1 MPMYMADRD
10 LPGITLEQLAALQKV
25 AIEMSQRFTS
35 EGKSMRYIRN
45 TFVPSE
51 SHCMTLFEAPNAK
64 LVQEL
69 NEAAGI
75 SFTRIIEVLEF
86 TP

>member
-10 LPGITLEQLAALQKV
+10 LPGITIEQLVALQKV
-25 AIEMSQRFTS
+25 AIEMSRRFTS
-35 EGKSMRYIRN
+35 EGKSMRYIRS

-64 LVQEL
+64 LVQEV

-75 SFTRIIEVLEF
+75 PFTRIIEALEL